1 MTIRTVR
8 DLNPTL
14 TTVVRCK
21 ACGKDFQLVD
31 ALLVRSKM
39 VCPYC
44 HDDSESWEEVE
55 PTTVNGRDI
64 PRGMHA

>member
-1 MTIRTVR
+1 MTVRTVR

-31 ALLVRSKM
+31 ALIVRCKM

-44 HDDSESWEEVE
+44 RDDSESWEEVE
-55 PTTVNGRDI
+55 PATVNGRDI